1 MSPEDFSDRSARS
14 MADLARG
21 AGATADQPGVQVNFH
36 VHHVPDRPGYIKS
49 QLDGE
54 STLLRH
60 STEVLI
66 SNLNGVVLAVGSNRG
81 ALAQDMR
88 ARQQGSSTPVRA
100 KIDTEADRLQV
111 VGAAM
116 PNPSFIYEA
125 AARFEALIA
134 LEVEECALQQF
145 HARALMRLVAEV
157 ARCAAF
163 EVSAPIMSLQCP
175 VQLPTERSN
184 GARAEDQKD
193 IWQAPTAIAVRV
205 VFALQNPTS
214 QRRTKMANRL
224 SAYCS
229 ERGYGLW
236 LGDLR
241 PGHAQ
246 GNWFRVQ
253 PHDPEAG
260 KRYIARQ
267 PELRRST
274 KTIEKVLP
282 VTLVGPA
289 RVGST
294 NAILSVLQRCPRL
307 GIAGCAITALDD
319 VAFVHLQLTSDEISD
334 PTEALGDPDRYDG
347 GIFDRLQRVVHAMG
361 DDLRAADTTDGDPD
375 NPATTP
381 HSRLIERAGDYQMF
395 AGPSLAVETLGGR
408 HRRPLWFSW
417 RQSSP
422 DGGWLLP
429 FEALQRALE
438 DCGLWSESAPKPL
451 DCANFEYMV
460 CRRLDGSTY
469 TVKGKLTVPVGLIPE
484 GNAIE
489 YDATRLCVNVETA
502 WRARLDEQP
511 VTGLHWLSFAWR
523 ENFLGNGRTR

>member
-1 MSPEDFSDRSARS
+1 MSTEEFSDRSARS

-21 AGATADQPGVQVNFH
+21 AGVMADQPGVQVNFH
-36 VHHVPDRPGYIKS
+36 VHHVRDRPGYIKS

-60 STEVLI
+60 SSEVLI
-66 SNLNGVVLAVGSNRG
+66 SNLNGVIVAAGSNRG
-81 ALAQDMR
+81 ALAQAMR
-88 ARQQGSSTPVRA
+88 ARQRGSSTPVRA
-100 KIDTEADRLQV
+100 KIDVESDHLQV
-111 VGAAM
+111 IGAAM

-134 LEVEECALQQF
+134 LEVEECALQQL
-145 HARALMRLVAEV
+145 HARALIRLVAEV
-157 ARCAAF
+157 AQCAAD
-163 EVSAPIMSLQCP
+163 EGSAPIMSLQCP
-175 VQLPTERSN
+175 VQLPAGRSQ
-184 GARAEDQKD
+184 GARVEDNKD
-193 IWQAPTAIAVRV
+193 IWNAPNAIAVRV

-214 QRRTKMANRL
+214 RRRMKMASRL
-224 SAYCS
+224 ADYCS

-253 PHDPEAG
+253 DHDPAAS
-260 KRYIARQ
+260 KRFIERQ
-267 PELRRST
+267 PELRRSNAP
-274 KTIEKVLP
+274 IEKVMP

-294 NAILSVLQRCPRL
+294 NAIMSVLSRCPRL
-307 GIAGCAITALDD
+307 GVAGCAITALDD

-334 PTEALGDPDRYDG
+334 PTEALGDPNQYDG
-347 GIFDRLQRVVHAMG
+347 GIFDRLQRLVHAMG
-361 DDLRAADTTDGDPD
+361 EDLRAADTADRED
-375 NPATTP
+375 PATTP
-381 HSRLIERAGDYQMF
+381 HGRLIARAGDYQMF
-395 AGPSLAVETLGGR
+395 AGPVLNVETLSGR

-429 FEALQRALE
+429 FEALQGALE
-438 DCGLWSESAPKPL
+438 DCGLWSESAPTPV

-460 CRRLDGSTY
+460 CRGLDGSTY
-469 TVKGKLTVPVGLIPE
+469 TVKGKLTVPEGMIPE

-511 VTGLHWLSFAWR
+511 VTGLHWLTFAWR
-523 ENFLGNGRTR
+523 ENFLGNGRAR

>member
-21 AGATADQPGVQVNFH
+21 AGVMADQPGSQVNFH

-49 QLDGE
+49 QLEDE

-60 STEVLI
+60 SSEVLI
-66 SNLNGVVLAVGSNRG
+66 SNLNGIVLAVGSNRG

-100 KIDTEADRLQV
+100 KIDVGPDRLQV

-134 LEVEECALQQF
+134 LEVEECALRQF
-145 HARALMRLVAEV
+145 HARALIRLVGEV
-157 ARCAAF
+157 AQCAAH
-163 EVSAPIMSLQCP
+163 EGSAPIMSLQCP
-175 VQLPTERSN
+175 VQLPPERAN
-184 GARAEDQKD
+184 GARVEDQKD
-193 IWQAPTAIAVRV
+193 IWNAPNVIAVRV

-214 QRRTKMANRL
+214 QRRMKMASRL
-224 SAYCS
+224 ADYCS

-246 GNWFRVQ
+246 GNWFRV
-253 PHDPEAG
+253 HNYDPLAV
-260 KRYIARQ
+260 KRFIGRQ
-267 PELRRST
+267 PELRRSDT
-274 KTIEKVLP
+274 AVKKVMP

-294 NAILSVLQRCPRL
+294 NAIMSVLRRCPRL
-307 GIAGCAITALDD
+307 GVAGCAITALDD
-319 VAFVHLQLTSDEISD
+319 VAFVHLQLTSDEFSD
-334 PTEALGDPDRYDG
+334 PTAALGDPNRYDG
-347 GIFDRLQRVVHAMG
+347 GIFDRLQRVVSAMG
-361 DDLRAADTTDGDPD
+361 DDLRGADTPDGDPED
-375 NPATTP
+375 PLSTP
-381 HSRLIERAGDYQMF
+381 HSRLVERAGDYQMF
-395 AGPSLAVETLGGR
+395 AGPVLDVETLSGL

-429 FEALQRALE
+429 FAALQAALE
-438 DCGLWSESAPKPL
+438 DCGLWRESASGPL

-460 CRRLDGSTY
+460 CRGLDGSIY
-469 TVKGKLTVPVGLIPE
+469 TVKGKLTVPESLIPE
-484 GNAIE
+484 GNVVE
-489 YDATRLCVNVETA
+489 YDATRLCVGVETA
-502 WRARLDEQP
+502 WRARLDERP